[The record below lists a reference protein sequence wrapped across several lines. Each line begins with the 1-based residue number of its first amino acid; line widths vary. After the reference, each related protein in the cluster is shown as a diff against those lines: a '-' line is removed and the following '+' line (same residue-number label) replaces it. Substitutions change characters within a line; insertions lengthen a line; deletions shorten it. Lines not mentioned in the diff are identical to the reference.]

1 MRTAHIPVYRAVM
14 EDSTR
19 WAEATRALLAERRQ
33 KLFNFI
39 GSPGAGKTVLLE
51 ALARELRGRARF
63 AVIEGDCAGTRDA
76 ERLAA
81 QGVQAVQIVTGDGCH
96 LPAESIH
103 HVLRELP
110 HEGLDFVLVEN
121 VGNLVCPAAFDI
133 GETAKLA
140 VLSVTEG
147 EDKPLKYPTLFRQAA
162 ATVLSKVDLLP
173 HLRFDLAQCRA
184 ALQQVNAAAPVFE
197 VSGKTGKGIGTFAKW
212 LMTNSSKDWKAN
224 TA

>member
-1 MRTAHIPVYRAVM
+1 MSIAHIPIYRAVM

-19 WAEATRALLAERRQ
+19 WAEATRVLLVERRQ

-39 GSPGAGKTVLLE
+39 GSPGAGKTALLE

-103 HVLRELP
+103 HVLRELLQ
-110 HEGLDFVLVEN
+110 EGLDFVLVEN

-133 GETAKLA
+133 GETAKIA

-147 EDKPLKYPTLFRQAA
+147 EDKPLKYPTLFRKAA
-162 ATVLSKVDLLP
+162 ATILSKVDLLP
-173 HLRFDLAQCRA
+173 HLRFDLTRCHA
-184 ALQQVNAAAPVFE
+184 ALHQINAAVPVFE
-197 VSGKTGKGIGTFAKW
+197 VSGKTGQKINIFADW
-212 LMTNSSKDWKAN
+212 LLANSRPA
-224 TA
+224 AQA

>member
-1 MRTAHIPVYRAVM
+1 MNTAHIPVYRAVM

-19 WAEATRALLAERRQ
+19 WAEATRVLLTERGQ

-39 GSPGAGKTVLLE
+39 GSPGAGKTALLE
-51 ALARELRGRARF
+51 ALARVSRGRARF

-110 HEGLDFVLVEN
+110 REGLDFVLVEN
-121 VGNLVCPAAFDI
+121 VGNLVCPAAFDM
-133 GETAKLA
+133 GETAKIA
-140 VLSVTEG
+140 VLSATEG
-147 EDKPLKYPTLFRQAA
+147 EDKTLKYPTLFRQAV
-162 ATVLSKVDLLP
+162 ATVLSKGDLLP
-173 HLRFDLAQCRA
+173 HLRFDLARCHA
-184 ALQQVNAAAPVFE
+184 ALHQINAAAPVFE
-197 VSGKTGKGIGTFAKW
+197 VSGKTGQGINVFADW
-212 LMTNSSKDWKAN
+212 LLAKARP
-224 TA
+224 AAQA